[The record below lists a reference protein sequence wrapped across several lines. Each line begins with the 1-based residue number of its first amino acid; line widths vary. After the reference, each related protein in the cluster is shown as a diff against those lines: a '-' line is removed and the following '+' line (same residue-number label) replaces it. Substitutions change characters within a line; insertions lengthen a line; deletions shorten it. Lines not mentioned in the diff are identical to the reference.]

1 MLVFFKPF
9 FTGSHKGQPF
19 AIERPQRTKMAA
31 PETDTGEFERWLNDR
46 LDSLEVDREV
56 YGAYILGV
64 LQEEESDEEKED
76 ALQGILSAFLDEDT
90 VEDVCKQIIK
100 QWTECCNRSSAKRSA
115 DDAEVQAIASMI
127 EKQAQIVVKQKEVS
141 EETKKR
147 KEALLAQ
154 YANVTDEEDEA
165 EDEEAP
171 SGNHIAGNEKCILS
185 EAVYDQRLYKIMWNS
200 CRILNTQ
207 HHHHHPIIYTSMVVI
222 CSNNTLAEYFCCH
235 PAVLYSKCQLC
246 SRTPTWKR
254 C

>member
-1 MLVFFKPF
+1 
-9 FTGSHKGQPF
+9 
-19 AIERPQRTKMAA
+19 MAA

-90 VEDVCKQIIK
+90 VEDVCEQIIK

-171 SGNHIAGNEKCILS
+171 SGNHIAGNEKSLFKNTNV
-185 EAVYDQRLYKIMWNS
+185 EEVLNRQKQKREQAREDAQKKKEMDKMQREKDKLAKQD
-200 CRILNTQ
+200 RKEKEKKRTQ
-207 HHHHHPIIYTSMVVI
+207 KG
-222 CSNNTLAEYFCCH
+222 E
-235 PAVLYSKCQLC
+235 
-246 SRTPTWKR
+246 RKR
-254 C
+254 